1 MQEPF
6 AQLIERTLSGA
17 ERTVLY
23 RLIRSPRHVRHFA
36 SDPIP
41 TDPLQRILDDAWY
54 GQSVGGRAPGQVFL
68 ITSPALHT
76 KITSVVHASHAGDAS
91 RLSHHRSP
99 RASWSLTSERTAE
112 APLHLS
118 VTCDCWRGDARGLDL
133 APVPETAIFGA
144 VLTRSSTMM
153 CGESYASS
161 SLLPGLLA
169 MIMTTCNIRD
179 RSGGRQ
185 SLTCGSRAKRIG
197 RESVPRRR
205 LKCGIALSP

>member
-1 MQEPF
+1 
-6 AQLIERTLSGA
+6 
-17 ERTVLY
+17 VLY

-36 SDPIP
+36 SDLIP
-41 TDPLQRILDDAWY
+41 TDSLQRILDDAWY
-54 GQSVGGRAPGQVFL
+54 GQSAGGRALGQVFL
-68 ITSPALHT
+68 LTSPALYT

-112 APLHLS
+112 APLHLA
-118 VTCDCWRGDARGLDL
+118 VRCDRWRGDARGLDL
-133 APVPETAIFGA
+133 APIPETAIFGA

-153 CGESYASS
+153 CGESCASS
-161 SLLPGLLA
+161 SLLPGLLS

>member
-6 AQLIERTLSGA
+6 AQLIERTFGSA
-17 ERTVLY
+17 ERTVIY
-23 RLIRSPRHVRHFA
+23 RLIRSSRHVRHFA

-41 TDPLQRILDDAWY
+41 TDTLQRILDAAWY

-76 KITSVVHASHAGDAS
+76 KITSVVHASHTGDAS

-99 RASWSLTSERTAE
+99 RASWSLTSERMAE
-112 APLHLS
+112 APLHRA
-118 VTCDCWRGDARGLDL
+118 VTCDRWRGGARGLDL

-161 SLLPGLLA
+161 FLLPGLLS
-169 MIMTTCNIRD
+169 MIMTILNIRD

-185 SLTCGSRAKRIG
+185 SRTCGSRAKRIG
-197 RESVPRRR
+197 RGPVPRRR

>member
-17 ERTVLY
+17 ERTVIY

-41 TDPLQRILDDAWY
+41 TDFLQRILDAAWY
-54 GQSVGGRAPGQVFL
+54 GQSVGDWAPGQVFP

-76 KITSVVHASHAGDAS
+76 KITSVVHASYAGNASRPFSSPFAKSVLEPYIRTHGGSTVAAWGDVRSLAWWCARARPGTSAGDGYF
-91 RLSHHRSP
+91 
-99 RASWSLTSERTAE
+99 
-112 APLHLS
+112 
-118 VTCDCWRGDARGLDL
+118 C
-133 APVPETAIFGA
+133 A

-161 SLLPGLLA
+161 SLLPGLLW
-169 MIMTTCNIRD
+169 MIMTSLN
-179 RSGGRQ
+179 SG
-185 SLTCGSRAKRIG
+185 
-197 RESVPRRR
+197 
-205 LKCGIALSP
+205 

>member
-6 AQLIERTLSGA
+6 AQLIERTLSGT
-17 ERTVLY
+17 ERTVIY

-41 TDPLQRILDDAWY
+41 TDPLQRILDVAWY
-54 GQSVGGRAPGQVFL
+54 GQAVGGLAPGQVFL

-76 KITSVVHASHAGDAS
+76 KITSVVHASHAGDAA

-112 APLHLS
+112 VPLPLS
-118 VTCDCWRGDARGLDL
+118 VTFECWRGHARGLDL

-161 SLLPGLLA
+161 SLLPGLLS
-169 MIMTTCNIRD
+169 MIMATLNIRD
-179 RSGGRQ
+179 RS
-185 SLTCGSRAKRIG
+185 
-197 RESVPRRR
+197 RRR
-205 LKCGIALSP
+205 